1 MHAAGSSADRGPW
14 GAHARGTLVWV
25 LLGALLVFGL
35 VSPVSASHDP
45 PVATLSDTL
54 ESALAAHP
62 DVAQARYDLRK
73 AELELAAARA
83 KVSLPSVQLG
93 LSPFTLAQGA
103 DFPGTTQGSVG
114 LSLGLTTGTSLSFEL
129 NPTYRWATE
138 ELSFSW
144 RLSLSQRYDP
154 ARPTPSEARALSE
167 AEAKLTA
174 AQQDLDQAREGVVLA
189 VLQSYA
195 SLLSS
200 QSALA
205 DNTRNLARAQD
216 TLAAVE
222 AEVEAGQTG
231 ELQRLEAE
239 IALRDAEIAARKRA
253 VSHATALEDL
263 ARTIGVALPI
273 ELAPSG
279 NIGPELLERTDEL
292 LAWEVPPEVLARSRG
307 VQSARDAVKAAT
319 ERLRALQ
326 VAAWPVPSVGL
337 SWTDTGW
344 RVSLNLSVSLFMPD
358 RGAQRQVA
366 QAELDLAQDRL
377 TSAWREAERSLA
389 QARSTLEDAREALI
403 IHEMQREKLA
413 LERRAAEIRR
423 DAGLVGPAD
432 WEAFLLREERFEHE
446 YEQRLFS
453 LLQAYLRY
461 RRALGLELN
470 WEGMVR

>member
-1 MHAAGSSADRGPW
+1 MYVAGSSAGQGPRRTQ
-14 GAHARGTLVWV
+14 AVVMLVWMA
-25 LLGALLVFGL
+25 LAALLALG
-35 VSPVSASHDP
+35 PVCPAAASHDG
-45 PVATLSDTL
+45 PVVTLRDTL
-54 ESALAAHP
+54 ELALAAHP
-62 DVAQARYDLRK
+62 DVAQAHHDLRK

-129 NPTYRWATE
+129 SPTYRWATE

-154 ARPTPSEARALSE
+154 ARPTPSEARALTE
-167 AEAKLTA
+167 AEAKVAA
-174 AQQDLDQAREGVVLA
+174 AQQDLEQARESVVLA

-200 QSALA
+200 QLAL
-205 DNTRNLARAQD
+205 DDSTRSLARAQD
-216 TLAAVE
+216 RLAAVE
-222 AEVEAGQTG
+222 AEVEAGQAG

-239 IALRDAEIAARKRA
+239 IALREAEIAARKRA
-253 VSHATALEDL
+253 ASHATALEEL
-263 ARTIGVALPI
+263 ARTIGLALPL
-273 ELAPSG
+273 ELVPRE
-279 NIGPELLERTDEL
+279 NIAPELLERVDEL
-292 LAWEVPPEVLARSRG
+292 LTWEVPAEVLARSRS
-307 VQSARDAVKAAT
+307 VQSASDAVRAAE
-319 ERLRALQ
+319 ERLRTLQ

-344 RVSLNLSVSLFMPD
+344 RVSLNLSVSLFAPD
-358 RGAQRQVA
+358 RDVQRQIA
-366 QAELDLAQDRL
+366 QAELDLVQDRL

-389 QARSTLEDAREALI
+389 QTRSTLEDAREALI
-403 IHEMQREKLA
+403 IQEMEREKLA

-423 DAGLVGPAD
+423 EAGLVGPAD
-432 WEAFLLREERFEHE
+432 WEAFLLREERFEFE

-461 RRALGLELN
+461 RRALGLELD